1 MQATSKAAID
11 RQEVRVS
18 TTPIRAAIA
27 RDQRKDDFEVL
38 VTVEAPKVVAPEKRA
53 PIDLVAVLDVS
64 GSMNEE
70 EFVRGKHMS
79 SRLDLLKIAIKYIIK
94 LVRDADRL
102 AIVSFN
108 HAVVSEYGLTR
119 NSADS
124 RKKLENLVDKLKAS
138 GNTAFRPALK
148 KAVEVRA
155 YAKFN
160 SFNCLLLPP
169 SFNIKDF
176 DIFLTLFDHLS
187 Y

>member
-1 MQATSKAAID
+1 MAATKRMSYSIAAVLMLLLIMSSTFTFSCYA
-11 RQEVRVS
+11 EVRVS

-64 GSMNEE
+64 GSVNKE

-79 SRLDLLKIAIKYIIK
+79 SRLDLLKIAMKYIIK

-148 KAVEVRA
+148 KAAERIQITD
-155 YAKFN
+155 
-160 SFNCLLLPP
+160 C
-169 SFNIKDF
+169 
-176 DIFLTLFDHLS
+176 
-187 Y
+187 

>member
-1 MQATSKAAID
+1 MASSSAGKTKKEATSKAAID

-64 GSMNEE
+64 GSMNKE

-79 SRLDLLKIAIKYIIK
+79 SRLDLLKIAMKYIIK

-124 RKKLENLVDKLKAS
+124 RKKLENLK
-138 GNTAFRPALK
+138 
-148 KAVEVRA
+148 
-155 YAKFN
+155 
-160 SFNCLLLPP
+160 
-169 SFNIKDF
+169 I
-176 DIFLTLFDHLS
+176 
-187 Y
+187 